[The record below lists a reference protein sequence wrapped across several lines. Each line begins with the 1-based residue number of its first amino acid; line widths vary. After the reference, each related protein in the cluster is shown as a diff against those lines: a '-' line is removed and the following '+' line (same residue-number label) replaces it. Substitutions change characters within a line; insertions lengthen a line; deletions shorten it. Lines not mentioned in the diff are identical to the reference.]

1 MAMKRFILTL
11 AIILGAVV
19 VAFSQ
24 KVIDKQIEVVGKR
37 TEMKLSFAENIKIEV
52 WNNNYIGFHA
62 TANIDENRYNDFY
75 NLNINEKSGKIE
87 IVEDV
92 DFDGIKKKTGEKNL
106 CNFNTEINYTIKVPK
121 NLNFSVNTISGEV
134 ELIGCEG
141 EMAVNSVSGFI
152 DYSIPE
158 KLKAKIDLSTVT
170 GDVYSNVKFDDSDS
184 KEISWVGTKR
194 ELTLNGGNKD
204 VELKTV
210 SGDIFL
216 RKY

>member
-1 MAMKRFILTL
+1 MKRLLLIS
-11 AIILGAVV
+11 AIILGAVT

-24 KVIDKQIEVVGKR
+24 KTIDKQIEVDGKK
-37 TEMKLSFAENIKIEV
+37 TEMKLSFADNIKIEV

-75 NLNINEKSGKIE
+75 NLNINEKPGKVE

-92 DFDGIKKKTGEKNL
+92 DFDGIKKKKGEKNL
-106 CNFNTEINYTIKVPK
+106 CNFNTEINYTIKIPK
-121 NLNFSVNTISGEV
+121 NLNFSVNTISGEI

-141 EMAVNSVSGFI
+141 EMTINSVSGFI

-170 GDVYSNVKFDDSDS
+170 GDVYSNIKFDNADS

>member
-1 MAMKRFILTL
+1 MKRFLIAS
-11 AIILGAVV
+11 AIILGAVT

-24 KVIDKQIEVVGKR
+24 KIIDKKIEADGKK
-37 TEMKLSFAENIKIEV
+37 TEMKLSFADNIKIEV
-52 WNNNYIGFHA
+52 WNNDYIGFHA

-75 NLNINEKSGKIE
+75 NLNVNEKSGKIE

-106 CNFNTEINYTIKVPK
+106 CNFNTEINYTIKIPK

-170 GDVYSNVKFDDSDS
+170 GDVYSNVKFDNADS

>member
-1 MAMKRFILTL
+1 MKRLLLTS
-11 AIILGAVV
+11 AIILGAVTL
-19 VAFSQ
+19 AFSQ
-24 KVIDKQIEVVGKR
+24 KIIDKQIEVDGKK
-37 TEMKLSFAENIKIEV
+37 TEMKLSFADNIKIEV

-75 NLNINEKSGKIE
+75 NLNINEKTGKVE
-87 IVEDV
+87 IIEDV

-106 CNFNTEINYTIKVPK
+106 CNFNTDINYIIKVPK

-170 GDVYSNVKFDDSDS
+170 GDVYSNVKFDNADS

>member
-1 MAMKRFILTL
+1 MNKFLLTT
-11 AIILGAVV
+11 AIILGTVTL
-19 VAFSQ
+19 AFSQ
-24 KVIDKQIEVVGKR
+24 KIIDKQIEVDGKK
-37 TEMKLSFAENIKIEV
+37 TEMKLSFADNIKIEV

-62 TANIDENRYNDFY
+62 TANINDNKYNDFY
-75 NLNINEKSGKIE
+75 NLNINEKPGKIE

-170 GDVYSNVKFDDSDS
+170 GEVYSNVKFDNADS